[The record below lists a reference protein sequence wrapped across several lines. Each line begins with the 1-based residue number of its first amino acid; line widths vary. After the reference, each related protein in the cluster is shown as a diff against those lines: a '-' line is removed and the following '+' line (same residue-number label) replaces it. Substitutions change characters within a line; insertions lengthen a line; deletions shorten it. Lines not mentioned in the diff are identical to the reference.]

1 MDEAL
6 AVSHRRRMA
15 NQRKNDKSKKSESE
29 AGPRRP
35 LLRSRTDRKI
45 WGVAGGLAAHIGFD
59 PTLVR
64 AAFVITSFFGGAGLL
79 AYLVLAVALPEDDGT
94 GKPVPESVWARLGK
108 VVLVTALVAFA
119 LCVACCLAAVSA
131 WAAATGNGT
140 VVAAV
145 VIAVGA
151 ALVVAAFIGEF
162 RRRLVPWLLTAALV
176 LAIPAGAVAAADVHI
191 DESMGERTYT
201 PTTAADVPESGY
213 ELGTGQLNVDLRE
226 LPWTKGQAIPVSA
239 ELGLGQMI
247 VSVPSSV
254 CVDGHVTAKGGDL
267 IVAGERSNGIDPEV
281 DQGESRTDAPQLDLD
296 AEIQFGE
303 VIVTQRAPEEVDS
316 HNRGWQDDP
325 SESEYRGELDSQR
338 QVCGR

>member
-1 MDEAL
+1 MTDQPEKKNTKNQKEKKEAE
-6 AVSHRRRMA
+6 V
-15 NQRKNDKSKKSESE
+15 
-29 AGPRRP
+29 GPRRP
-35 LLRSRTDRKI
+35 LLRSRSDRRI
-45 WGVAGGLAAHIGFD
+45 WGVAGGLAAHVGFD

-94 GKPVPESVWARLGK
+94 GEPVAESVWARLGK
-108 VVLVTALVAFA
+108 VALVCLLVAIA
-119 LCVACCLAAVSA
+119 LCVAGCLAAVSA
-131 WAAATGNGT
+131 WAVATGHGT

-151 ALVVAAFIGEF
+151 ALVGAAFIGKS
-162 RRRLVPWLLTAALV
+162 RRRIVPWLITAALV

-201 PTTAADVPESGY
+201 PTTTADIPESGY
-213 ELGTGQLNVDLRE
+213 ELGMGQLVLDLRE
-226 LPWTKGQAIPVSA
+226 LPWTKGQGIPVSA

-247 VSVPSSV
+247 VSVPPSV

-267 IVAGERSNGIDPEV
+267 IVAGEQSDGIDPEV
-281 DQGESRTDAPQLDLD
+281 DQGEPRTDAPQLDLD

-316 HNRGWQDDP
+316 HNRGWKDDP
-325 SESEYRGELDSQR
+325 DESEYRGELDSQR